1 MEVGILQKKDNGRYW
16 LFMQPSVMGLGSK
29 FKLISIWFNG
39 PQRVIR
45 RVLQRSI
52 YSKHS
57 ILTRLFFYQVHKR
70 FCVCT
75 NVLSWILQSLNVK
88 VYFVSS
94 SSLQIAF
101 LHQNWFLYKQYR
113 CCMWPPC
120 LCLLYATMLDNLI
133 SSVPMSHCQHGD
145 NITMLGWEQM
155 LWYIHLLCL

>member
-88 VYFVSS
+88 VLFRLQFLITDCLFTLELV
-94 SSLQIAF
+94 SLQ
-101 LHQNWFLYKQYR
+101 
-113 CCMWPPC
+113 
-120 LCLLYATMLDNLI
+120 T
-133 SSVPMSHCQHGD
+133 V
-145 NITMLGWEQM
+145 QM
-155 LWYIHLLCL
+155 LYVATVPLSALRYNAGQSDKQRVHEPLLAW